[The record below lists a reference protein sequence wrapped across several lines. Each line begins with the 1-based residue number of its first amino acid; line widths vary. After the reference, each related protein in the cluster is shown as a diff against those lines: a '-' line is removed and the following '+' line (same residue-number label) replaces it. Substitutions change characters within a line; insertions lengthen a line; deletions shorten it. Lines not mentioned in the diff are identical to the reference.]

1 MVCRLLLCSILLL
14 LKKNAILLYIG
25 FRSRKLSDKPLSYG
39 FWSRSSSFENRYKK
53 RMQCFIQTIAFFHLT
68 IRILQCC
75 NSHSFFRVSQRFFL
89 RFLCLIYLLTRNKTV
104 QYFLIDFYFKAVA
117 HFLNASLIERE
128 EIVCFHSIGHVGI

>member
-1 MVCRLLLCSILLL
+1 MASGADFLH
-14 LKKNAILLYIG
+14 LKI
-25 FRSRKLSDKPLSYG
+25 D
-39 FWSRSSSFENRYKK
+39 KK
-53 RMQCFIQTIAFFHLT
+53 RMQCLIQTIAFFHLT

>member
-1 MVCRLLLCSILLL
+1 MLFCYTLVSGVVNCLINPSQMASGADFLH
-14 LKKNAILLYIG
+14 LKV
-25 FRSRKLSDKPLSYG
+25 D
-39 FWSRSSSFENRYKK
+39 KK
-53 RMQCFIQTIAFFHLT
+53 RMQCFIQAIAFFHFT

-75 NSHSFFRVSQRFFL
+75 NSYSFFHVSQRFFL
-89 RFLCLIYLLTRNKTV
+89 RFLCLIYLLTCNKTV